1 MEIEFL
7 IGNEIVY
14 SRRISEKIPIIKNN
28 IEPHIEIPSSS
39 FNNSF
44 IKNQNK
50 KNSIF
55 DYIGKK
61 FKRINY
67 YEGDDEEGLNNNSM
81 IDDEFKASDSSLDE
95 EDRNNEFTN
104 SLSVSSENNSNINE
118 RKNLRKY
125 GGLNDMN
132 NFQEISLTRSH
143 KRHKRELT
151 AEEMARK
158 VEQNRLRKIQAKK
171 LLEEQKRETIERILN
186 EDDRKLKEKQK
197 KINDE
202 LIASKKKK
210 EEEKMRE
217 KITKI
222 IINYQKDGKIFIRFP
237 KGLLLPQVLTQ
248 KKKEIKLQKLC
259 EICEKNIGIY
269 TEPKNKIKYCSVN
282 CYKKIKLK

>member
-7 IGNEIVY
+7 VGNEIVY
-14 SRRISEKIPIIKNN
+14 SRRIPEKISINKKN
-28 IEPHIEIPSSS
+28 IEPHIEIPSST

-61 FKRINY
+61 FKRVDY
-67 YEGDDEEGLNNNSM
+67 YEGDEDEPNNNSI

-95 EDRNNEFTN
+95 EDRNNDFTN
-104 SLSVSSENNSNINE
+104 SLSVSSENNSNMNE

-125 GGLNDMN
+125 GDLNDMN
-132 NFQEISLTRSH
+132 NFEGISLTRSH

-202 LIASKKKK
+202 LIATKKKK

-248 KKKEIKLQKLC
+248 KKKEIKMQKLC
-259 EICEKNIGIY
+259 EICKKNISIY
-269 TEPKNKIKYCSVN
+269 TEPKKKIKYCSVN
-282 CYKKIKLK
+282 CYKKIKFE